1 MSEILYTLASAIG
14 ASAGGLFK
22 FIGFGTAMLHLKQTY
37 DSNAP
42 FTQKIPAYI
51 AHSLHATASLMAG
64 ITLLVA
70 ATSAAATFI
79 SPLLITLSVTA
90 FVDNLSLL
98 YRDIVEFYHYKSEV
112 KKYAKELNMP
122 DDVLNSKKGF
132 FEYTK
137 FTPEMKK
144 WIKENFE
151 SKPENKKLISML
163 NSVLPKYLD
172 KKLEIEN
179 LQASINIL
187 NDEISKLKP
196 SRLQRAWDIIKMNV
210 GGSPPPYFGQTET
223 DLQNSIQA
231 MTMQLSDKSNQLM
244 MQKEFLKFNPEMHKI
259 KAEIFVLQ
267 EQLRKNYEPYQAF
280 TDTIHQRNLILL
292 KAPMRV
298 ANAVMAAAVCALSIS
313 IVAAPV
319 TQGVTLA
326 LTVSAAAAA
335 LIGGIIGGT
344 MFALTQRREASNKAE
359 GEDIFFKSISPET
372 LDKEKQQLYRQAPI
386 FKQGPEYQNKNE
398 EFQVAVLTERNKN
411 VPVEVIKPQP
421 DKQPRSTFD
430 HATSLFQRWRG
441 KSPKSDPEEIV
452 TESKQKLTAPTTRSS
467 KIKKD

>member
-1 MSEILYTLASAIG
+1 MSEIISTLVSTIS

-22 FIGFGTAMLHLKQTY
+22 FIGFGTAMLNLKQTY

-70 ATSAAATFI
+70 ATGAAATFI

-98 YRDIVEFYHYKSEV
+98 YRDIVEFFHYKSEV
-112 KKYAKELNMP
+112 KKYAKELNVP
-122 DDVLNSKKGF
+122 DDILNSKKGF

-137 FTPEMKK
+137 ITPEMKK

-151 SKPENKKLISML
+151 SKRENKELISML
-163 NSVLPKYLD
+163 NTVLPKYLD
-172 KKLEIEN
+172 KKNEIEH
-179 LQASINIL
+179 LQESIDKL
-187 NDEISKLKP
+187 HDEISKLKP
-196 SRLQRAWDIIKMNV
+196 SRRQRAWDIIKMTV
-210 GGSPPPYFGQTET
+210 GGSPPPYFGKTET

-231 MTMQLSDKSNQLM
+231 KTMQLSDKSNQLI
-244 MQKEFLKFNPEMHKI
+244 MQKEFLKFKPEMHKI

-267 EQLRKNYEPYQAF
+267 EQLRKNYEPYEAF
-280 TDTIHQRNLILL
+280 TDAIQQRNLLLL
-292 KAPMRV
+292 KAPMRI
-298 ANAVMAAAVCALSIS
+298 ANAIMAAAVCALSIS

-326 LTVSAAAAA
+326 LTVAAAGAA

-344 MFALTQRREASNKAE
+344 MFALTKRREASNKTE
-359 GEDIFFKSISPET
+359 SEDLFFESMNQKNITVEQM
-372 LDKEKQQLYRQAPI
+372 KIYRQSPI

-411 VPVEVIKPQP
+411 MRDEENKAQP

-441 KSPKSDPEEIV
+441 KPTKSDP
-452 TESKQKLTAPTTRSS
+452 TEPVKERKQNLAAPTPPSS